1 MALMKVEVAFVNPFE
16 IFIFGRFLFGHLLPC
31 FAKLREHGEDSWP
44 LFRSVTQQGD
54 VIDHPIRGE
63 DVRRII
69 RRRAQLAGI
78 DTAKVSA
85 HSIRS
90 GFVTEAARQGVAMLD
105 TMALTTHRNVETLR
119 RYYRP
124 AELSANPAARL

>member
-1 MALMKVEVAFVNPFE
+1 M
-16 IFIFGRFLFGHLLPC
+16 
-31 FAKLREHGEDSWP
+31 
-44 LFRSVTQQGD
+44 T
-54 VIDHPIRGE
+54 DHPIRGE

-69 RRRAQLAGI
+69 RRRAHLAGI

-105 TMALTTHRNVETLR
+105 TMAITTHRSVETLR
-119 RYYRP
+119 HYYRP
-124 AELSANPAARL
+124 AELAANPAARL

>member
-1 MALMKVEVAFVNPFE
+1 MTRASKTTKTTGTDDDVIVP
-16 IFIFGRFLFGHLLPC
+16 IFGQAGAALDAWL
-31 FAKLREHGEDSWP
+31 AMIGEDSGS
-44 LFRSVTQQGD
+44 LFRSVTHQGD
-54 VIDHPIRGE
+54 GTDQPIRGE

-69 RRRAQLAGI
+69 RRRAHLAGI

-105 TMALTTHRNVETLR
+105 TMALTTHRSVETLR

-124 AELSANPAARL
+124 AELAANPAARL